1 MLLKAQ
7 KIALHQNA
15 NFHINYECMGVLTV
29 ICLHLFSS
37 KKKKKVIFR
46 LCSIFSVPSADFQP
60 FSEMQVCMKG
70 LNYEYEGK
78 YTLLMSLFHFDLV
91 FFKVYGLNKLKT
103 FTLCYIGWSTSCN
116 GMFSWASAEREH
128 IGHIILMADGV

>member
-37 KKKKKVIFR
+37 KKKKKKVIFR
-46 LCSIFSVPSADFQP
+46 LCSIFSVPSADFRP

-103 FTLCYIGWSTSCN
+103 FTLCYIGWSTSCKRAIMACSPEPPLK
-116 GMFSWASAEREH
+116 GS
-128 IGHIILMADGV
+128 ILVI

>member
-15 NFHINYECMGVLTV
+15 NFHINYECMRVLTV

-37 KKKKKVIFR
+37 KKKKKKVIFR
-46 LCSIFSVPSADFQP
+46 LCSIFSVPSADFWP

-78 YTLLMSLFHFDLV
+78 YTLLMSLFHFDMVL
-91 FFKVYGLNKLKT
+91 FKVYGLNKLKT
-103 FTLCYIGWSTSCN
+103 FTLSV
-116 GMFSWASAEREH
+116 
-128 IGHIILMADGV
+128 ILDGAHHVNRP